1 MGSLLRAPRVRRIVI
16 AYTVNRLGTWFG
28 YIALSLA
35 VYAHTHSALAVAGL
49 LVAAEAVPALVV
61 PLLVARVEAS
71 TRRAGLS
78 ALYVFEGVTA
88 AALGVLLMHFWLPAV
103 LLLAAV
109 DGAAALAAAG
119 LLRAAAARAAR
130 EAIEARPG
138 AYVPGAATVASRAAG
153 EAPAPAAVTGTS
165 GPAGA
170 EAGGATPKAEDAGAA
185 AERDVNAALN
195 IAFSITFVLGP
206 GLAGLLVAATSS
218 SVALFIDAGT
228 FVACGLMLLDLSP
241 RIEPEEGG
249 GSVRERVREAWA
261 HVNSMPVL
269 RALLLAE
276 GIALVFFAADAA
288 IEVPYATVTLNAG
301 DGGYGLILTVW
312 GIGTGIGSI
321 MFARTVHRALGAML
335 SGGALAVGLAYI
347 GFAAAPTLALAC
359 VASLLGGI
367 GNGVQWASL
376 LSAVQQMTPARLH
389 GQLMGAAESIAA
401 ICPAAGLLLGGG
413 LVAVSSPRS
422 AFLVVGIGASV
433 MTIPFLRLAASAHLR
448 QGGGTAG
455 ASTAA

>member
-1 MGSLLRAPRVRRIVI
+1 MGLVLGSPRVRRIVV

-35 VYAHTHSALAVAGL
+35 VFAHTHSALAVAAL
-49 LVAAEAVPALVV
+49 LIAAEAVPALIV
-61 PLLVARVEAS
+61 PLVVARVEAS

-78 ALYVFEGVTA
+78 ALYAFEAVTTV
-88 AALGVLLMHFWLPAV
+88 ALGILLMHFWLPAV
-103 LLLAAV
+103 LLLAAI
-109 DGAAALAAAG
+109 DGAAALASAG

-130 EAIEARPG
+130 DA
-138 AYVPGAATVASRAAG
+138 RAALPG
-153 EAPAPAAVTGTS
+153 GDGMDAEQ
-165 GPAGA
+165 AGL
-170 EAGGATPKAEDAGAA
+170 A
-185 AERDVNAALN
+185 AERDVNAVLN

-206 GLAGLLVAATSS
+206 GLAGLLVAATSA
-218 SVALFIDAGT
+218 SVALFVDAGT
-228 FVACGLMLLDLSP
+228 FVVCGLMLLDFSP

-288 IEVPYATVTLNAG
+288 IEVPYATVTLDAG
-301 DGGYGLILTVW
+301 AGGYGLILTVW
-312 GIGTGIGSI
+312 GIGTAVGSVT
-321 MFARTVHRALGAML
+321 FARAVHRALGAML

-347 GFAAAPTLALAC
+347 GFAFAPTLAVAC
-359 VASLLGGI
+359 VASLVGGI
-367 GNGVQWASL
+367 GNGMQWAAL
-376 LSAVQQMTPARLH
+376 LSAVQQMTPPRLH

-413 LVAVSSPRS
+413 LVAVGSPRS
-422 AFLVVGIGASV
+422 AFLVVGIGATL
-433 MTIPFLRLAASAHLR
+433 MTFAFVRLSASAHLR
-448 QGGGTAG
+448 HGDTAD
-455 ASTAA
+455 ASSAG